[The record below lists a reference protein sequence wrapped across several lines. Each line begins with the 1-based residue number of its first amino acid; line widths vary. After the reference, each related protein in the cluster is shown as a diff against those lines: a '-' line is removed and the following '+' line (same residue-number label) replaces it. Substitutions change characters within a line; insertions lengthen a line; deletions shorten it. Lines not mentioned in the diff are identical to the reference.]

1 MNRIMSRLTDTQAAL
16 VFIAVALFALPGI
29 VALWLLQCGALLA
42 AWQWVMSW
50 L

>member
-1 MNRIMSRLTDTQAAL
+1 MKLMNRLTDAQAAF
-16 VFIAVALFALPGI
+16 VFITAVLFALPGI

-42 AWQWVMSW
+42 AWQWMMSW